1 MSTEPETADAPPA
14 EPAPAELFGLR
25 GARLAARVR
34 QALYR
39 TPPADLANA
48 FRRMR
53 EGATA
58 RHLDYFSDG
67 VVQTI
72 RVFPCPITV
81 LPEEVDYLHRVVRT
95 LHHALIRLPD
105 LYLADPTVRA
115 ILRLDPEEDAWLRE
129 CWSAA
134 MRARNPVFGRL
145 DALVDY
151 SSPVWKDTF
160 KFIEPNLTGIGGL
173 HLIPSVEEILGETI
187 VPLLMARDPG
197 LRLERLTDAR
207 ELLRAELAAQLE
219 AVGRP
224 GGTVCFVEPKYELE
238 GIDEQRRLVEY
249 LRDRH
254 GMTTLHADPCE
265 LRMKD
270 AEVYYEDVRVDL
282 VYRDYSVLDLVELE
296 REGVDVTPMRT
307 LFRENRVVSSIGA
320 ELDHKACWEILTD
333 PEISARHFD
342 EASRRCF
349 QRHVLWTR
357 VLAER
362 RTTLPAGTS
371 GDLLA
376 FARQARETLVLKPSR
391 GYGGDGVVIGQTLSA
406 EAWDQALDAALAD
419 PELWVIQSL
428 AHIPVLE
435 VPTLSEDGSLQPEM
449 YYHVMGYASGPE
461 GLAILARASQRQVV
475 NVAQRGGM
483 AGVMV
488 AEGAGSRRAGLS
500 HELS

>member
-1 MSTEPETADAPPA
+1 MSSPEPEIVAASPA
-14 EPAPAELFGLR
+14 EPAPAEVLGLR

-39 TPPADLANA
+39 TPPADLAEA

-58 RHLDYFSDG
+58 RHLDYFMEG
-67 VVQTI
+67 VVRTI
-72 RVFPCPITV
+72 RVFPCPITL
-81 LPEEVDYLHRVVRT
+81 LPEEVDYVHRVVRI
-95 LHHALIRLPD
+95 LHDAMVRLPD
-105 LYLADPTVRA
+105 LYAADPAVRA
-115 ILRLDPEEDAWLRE
+115 ILRLEPEEDSWLRQ
-129 CWSAA
+129 CWTPA

-160 KFIEPNLTGIGGL
+160 KFVEPNLTGIGGL
-173 HLIPSVEEILGETI
+173 HLIPSVEEILSETI
-187 VPLLMARDPG
+187 VPLLAAQDPG
-197 LRLERLTDAR
+197 LRLERLSDAR
-207 ELLRAELAAQLE
+207 ELLQQELAAQLE

-224 GGTVCFVEPKYELE
+224 HGTVCFVEPKYELE

-249 LRDRH
+249 LRVRH
-254 GMTTLHADPCE
+254 GMTTLHADPSE
-265 LRMKD
+265 LRMRD
-270 AEVYYEDVRVDL
+270 GEIYYEDVRVDL

-333 PEISARHFD
+333 PEIAARHFD

-349 QRHVLWTR
+349 HRHVLWTR

-362 RTTLPAGTS
+362 RTTLPDGES

-376 FARQARETLVLKPSR
+376 FAREAREMLVLKPSR
-391 GYGGDGVVIGQTLSA
+391 GYGGDGVVIGQTQSDGQ
-406 EAWDQALDAALAD
+406 WDQALDAALAD
-419 PELWVIQSL
+419 VELWVLQSL

-435 VPTLSEDGSLQPEM
+435 VPTLAEDGTLRPEM

-475 NVAQRGGM
+475 NVAQHGGM
-483 AGVMV
+483 AAVMAV
-488 AEGAGSRRAGLS
+488 DEA
-500 HELS
+500 

>member
-1 MSTEPETADAPPA
+1 MSAEPDTIAAPPPLPA
-14 EPAPAELFGLR
+14 PAPAELNGLR

-39 TPPADLANA
+39 TPPTALADA

-53 EGATA
+53 EGGTA

-72 RVFPCPITV
+72 RVFPCPVTI
-81 LPEEVDYLHRVVRT
+81 LPEELEYVHRVVRT
-95 LHHALIRLPD
+95 LHDALVRLPE
-105 LYLADPTVRA
+105 LYAADPAVRG
-115 ILRLDPEEDAWLRE
+115 ILKLEPEEEEWLRG
-129 CWSAA
+129 CWRPGERS
-134 MRARNPVFGRL
+134 RNPVFGRL

-151 SSPVWKDTF
+151 TSPVWKDTF
-160 KFIEPNLTGIGGL
+160 KFVEPNLTGIGGL
-173 HLIPSVEEILGETI
+173 HLVPSVEEILTETI
-187 VPLLMARDPG
+187 VPLLTAQDAG
-197 LRLERLTDAR
+197 LRLERLMDAR
-207 ELLRAELAAQLE
+207 ELLHEELTAQLD

-224 GGTVCFVEPKYELE
+224 GGTVCFVEPKYEME

-254 GMTTLHADPCE
+254 GMTTLHADPTE
-265 LRMKD
+265 LRAKD
-270 AEVYYEDVRVDL
+270 GEVYFEDVRVDL
-282 VYRDYSVLDLVELE
+282 AYRDYSVLDLIELE

-333 PEISARHFD
+333 PEIAGRHFD

-349 QRHVLWTR
+349 HRHVLWTR

-362 RTTLPAGTS
+362 KTTLPDGET
-371 GDLLA
+371 GDLLP
-376 FARQARETLVLKPSR
+376 FAREARETLVLKPSR
-391 GYGGDGVVIGQTLSA
+391 GYGGDGVVIGQTLSTG
-406 EAWDQALDAALAD
+406 EWDQAIDAALAD
-419 PELWVIQSL
+419 PELWVVQAL

-449 YYHVMGYASGPE
+449 YYHVMGYASGPT

-483 AGVMV
+483 AAVMRV
-488 AEGAGSRRAGLS
+488 EEAGG
-500 HELS
+500 

>member
-1 MSTEPETADAPPA
+1 M
-14 EPAPAELFGLR
+14 
-25 GARLAARVR
+25 
-34 QALYR
+34 
-39 TPPADLANA
+39 
-48 FRRMR
+48 
-53 EGATA
+53 
-58 RHLDYFSDG
+58 
-67 VVQTI
+67 
-72 RVFPCPITV
+72 
-81 LPEEVDYLHRVVRT
+81 
-95 LHHALIRLPD
+95 
-105 LYLADPTVRA
+105 
-115 ILRLDPEEDAWLRE
+115 
-129 CWSAA
+129 
-134 MRARNPVFGRL
+134 
-145 DALVDY
+145 
-151 SSPVWKDTF
+151 
-160 KFIEPNLTGIGGL
+160 
-173 HLIPSVEEILGETI
+173 
-187 VPLLMARDPG
+187 
-197 LRLERLTDAR
+197 
-207 ELLRAELAAQLE
+207 
-219 AVGRP
+219 
-224 GGTVCFVEPKYELE
+224 
-238 GIDEQRRLVEY
+238 EY

-270 AEVYYEDVRVDL
+270 GEVYYEDVRVDL

-307 LFRENRVVSSIGA
+307 LFRENRVVSSIGG

-333 PEISARHFD
+333 PEIAARHFD

-362 RTTLPAGTS
+362 RTTLPAGNS
-371 GDLLA
+371 GDLVA
-376 FARQARETLVLKPSR
+376 FAREARETLVLKPSR

-419 PELWVIQSL
+419 QELWVVQSL

-449 YYHVMGYASGPE
+449 YYHVMGFASSPE

-488 AEGAGSRRAGLS
+488 VVDAG
-500 HELS
+500 

>member
-1 MSTEPETADAPPA
+1 MSSPEPEIVAASPA
-14 EPAPAELFGLR
+14 EPAPAEVLGLR

-39 TPPADLANA
+39 TTPADLAEA

-58 RHLDYFSDG
+58 RHLDYFMEG
-67 VVQTI
+67 VVRTI
-72 RVFPCPITV
+72 RVFPCPITL
-81 LPEEVDYLHRVVRT
+81 LPEEVDYVHRVVRI
-95 LHHALIRLPD
+95 LHDAMVRLPD
-105 LYLADPTVRA
+105 LYAADPAVRA
-115 ILRLDPEEDAWLRE
+115 ILRLEPEEDAWLRQ
-129 CWSAA
+129 CWTPA

-151 SSPVWKDTF
+151 SSPVWKDTL
-160 KFIEPNLTGIGGL
+160 KFVEPNLTGIGGL
-173 HLIPSVEEILGETI
+173 HLIPSVEEILSETI
-187 VPLLMARDPG
+187 VPLLAAQDPG
-197 LRLERLTDAR
+197 LRLERLSDAR
-207 ELLRAELAAQLE
+207 ELLQQELAAQLE

-224 GGTVCFVEPKYELE
+224 HGTVCFVEPKYELE

-249 LRDRH
+249 LRVRH
-254 GMTTLHADPCE
+254 GMTTLHADPSE
-265 LRMKD
+265 LRMRD
-270 AEVYYEDVRVDL
+270 GEIYYEDVRVDL

-333 PEISARHFD
+333 PEIAARHFD

-349 QRHVLWTR
+349 HRHVLWTR

-362 RTTLPAGTS
+362 RTTLPDGES

-376 FARQARETLVLKPSR
+376 FAREAREMLVLKPSR
-391 GYGGDGVVIGQTLSA
+391 GYGGDGVVIGQTQSDSQ
-406 EAWDQALDAALAD
+406 WDQALDAALAD
-419 PELWVIQSL
+419 VELWVLQSL

-435 VPTLSEDGSLQPEM
+435 VPTLAEDGTLRPEM

-475 NVAQRGGM
+475 NVAQHGGM
-483 AGVMV
+483 AAVMAV
-488 AEGAGSRRAGLS
+488 DEA
-500 HELS
+500 

>member
-1 MSTEPETADAPPA
+1 MSSPEPEIVAASPA
-14 EPAPAELFGLR
+14 EPAPAEVLGLR

-39 TPPADLANA
+39 TPPADLAEA

-58 RHLDYFSDG
+58 RHLDYFMEG
-67 VVQTI
+67 VVRTI
-72 RVFPCPITV
+72 RVFPCPITL
-81 LPEEVDYLHRVVRT
+81 LPEEVDYVHRVVRI
-95 LHHALIRLPD
+95 LHDAMVRLPD
-105 LYLADPTVRA
+105 LYAADPAVRA
-115 ILRLDPEEDAWLRE
+115 ILRLEPEEDSWLRQ
-129 CWSAA
+129 CWTPA

-160 KFIEPNLTGIGGL
+160 KFVEPNLTGIGGL
-173 HLIPSVEEILGETI
+173 HLIPSVEEILSETI
-187 VPLLMARDPG
+187 VPLLAAQDPG
-197 LRLERLTDAR
+197 LRLARLSDAR
-207 ELLRAELAAQLE
+207 ELLQQELAAQLE

-224 GGTVCFVEPKYELE
+224 DGTVCFVEPKYELE

-249 LRDRH
+249 LRVRH
-254 GMTTLHADPCE
+254 GMTTLHADPSE
-265 LRMKD
+265 LRMRD
-270 AEVYYEDVRVDL
+270 GEIYYEDVRVDL

-333 PEISARHFD
+333 PEIAARHFD

-349 QRHVLWTR
+349 HRHVLWTR

-362 RTTLPAGTS
+362 RTTLPDGES

-376 FARQARETLVLKPSR
+376 FAREAREMLVLKPSR
-391 GYGGDGVVIGQTLSA
+391 GYGGDGVVIGQTQSDSQ
-406 EAWDQALDAALAD
+406 WDQALDAALAD
-419 PELWVIQSL
+419 VELWVLQSL

-435 VPTLSEDGSLQPEM
+435 VPTLAEDGTLRPEM

-475 NVAQRGGM
+475 NVAQHGGM
-483 AGVMV
+483 AAVMAV
-488 AEGAGSRRAGLS
+488 DEA
-500 HELS
+500 

>member
-1 MSTEPETADAPPA
+1 
-14 EPAPAELFGLR
+14 
-25 GARLAARVR
+25 
-34 QALYR
+34 
-39 TPPADLANA
+39 
-48 FRRMR
+48 
-53 EGATA
+53 
-58 RHLDYFSDG
+58 
-67 VVQTI
+67 
-72 RVFPCPITV
+72 
-81 LPEEVDYLHRVVRT
+81 
-95 LHHALIRLPD
+95 
-105 LYLADPTVRA
+105 
-115 ILRLDPEEDAWLRE
+115 
-129 CWSAA
+129 
-134 MRARNPVFGRL
+134 MRARNPVFGRM

-160 KFIEPNLTGIGGL
+160 KFVEPNLTGIGGL

-488 AEGAGSRRAGLS
+488 AEGAGPVEPL
-500 HELS
+500 EP

>member
-1 MSTEPETADAPPA
+1 MSSPEPEIVAASPA
-14 EPAPAELFGLR
+14 EPAPAEVLGLR

-39 TPPADLANA
+39 TPPADLAEA

-58 RHLDYFSDG
+58 RHLDYFMEG
-67 VVQTI
+67 VVRTI
-72 RVFPCPITV
+72 RVFPCPITL
-81 LPEEVDYLHRVVRT
+81 LPEEVDYVHRVVRI
-95 LHHALIRLPD
+95 LHDAMVRLPD
-105 LYLADPTVRA
+105 LYAADPAVRA
-115 ILRLDPEEDAWLRE
+115 ILRLEPEEDSWLRQ
-129 CWSAA
+129 CWTPA

-160 KFIEPNLTGIGGL
+160 KFVEPNLTGIGGL
-173 HLIPSVEEILGETI
+173 HLIPSVEEILSETI
-187 VPLLMARDPG
+187 VPLLAAQDPG
-197 LRLERLTDAR
+197 LRLARLSDAR
-207 ELLRAELAAQLE
+207 ELLQQELAAQLE
-219 AVGRP
+219 AVGRRD
-224 GGTVCFVEPKYELE
+224 GTVCFVEPKYELE

-249 LRDRH
+249 LRVRH
-254 GMTTLHADPCE
+254 GMTTLHADPSE
-265 LRMKD
+265 LRMRD
-270 AEVYYEDVRVDL
+270 GEIYYEDVRVDL

-333 PEISARHFD
+333 PEIAARHFD

-349 QRHVLWTR
+349 HRHVLWTR

-362 RTTLPAGTS
+362 RTTLPDGES

-376 FARQARETLVLKPSR
+376 FAREAREMLVLKPSR
-391 GYGGDGVVIGQTLSA
+391 GYGGDGVVIGQTQSDSQ
-406 EAWDQALDAALAD
+406 WDQALDAALAD
-419 PELWVIQSL
+419 VELWVLQSL

-435 VPTLSEDGSLQPEM
+435 VPTLAEDGTLRPEM

-475 NVAQRGGM
+475 NVAQHGGM
-483 AGVMV
+483 AAVMAV
-488 AEGAGSRRAGLS
+488 AEA
-500 HELS
+500 

>member
-1 MSTEPETADAPPA
+1 MSAEPDTLAAPPDQPA
-14 EPAPAELFGLR
+14 PALTPAPAELNGLR
-25 GARLAARVR
+25 GARMAARVR

-39 TPPADLANA
+39 SPPADLAEA

-58 RHLDYFSDG
+58 RHLDYFMDG

-72 RVFPCPITV
+72 RVFPCPITI
-81 LPEEVDYLHRVVRT
+81 LPDEVAYVHQVVRT
-95 LHHALIRLPD
+95 LHEALVRLPE
-105 LYLADPTVRA
+105 LYTADPTVRG
-115 ILRLDPEEDAWLRE
+115 ILRLEPEEDEWLRG
-129 CWSAA
+129 CW
-134 MRARNPVFGRL
+134 RPGERTRNPVFGRL

-151 SSPVWKDTF
+151 TSPVWKDTF
-160 KFIEPNLTGIGGL
+160 KFVEPNLTGIGGL
-173 HLIPSVEEILGETI
+173 HLIPSVEEILAETI
-187 VPLLMARDPG
+187 VPLLAAQDHG

-207 ELLRAELAAQLE
+207 ELLQEELTAQLA

-249 LRDRH
+249 LHDRH
-254 GMTTLHADPCE
+254 GMTTLHADPSE
-265 LRMKD
+265 LRMRNG
-270 AEVYYEDVRVDL
+270 EVYFEDVRVDL

-296 REGVDVTPMRT
+296 RDGVDVTPMRT

-320 ELDHKACWEILTD
+320 ELDHKACWEIFTD
-333 PEISARHFD
+333 PEIAGRHFD

-349 QRHVLWTR
+349 HRHVLWTR

-362 RTTLPAGTS
+362 RTTLPDGEA
-371 GDLLA
+371 GDLLP
-376 FARQARETLVLKPSR
+376 FARDARETLVLKPSR

-406 EAWDQALDAALAD
+406 AEWNQALDAALAD
-419 PELWVIQSL
+419 TELWVVQSL

-449 YYHVMGYASGPE
+449 YYHVMGYASGPS

-483 AGVMV
+483 AAVMRV
-488 AEGAGSRRAGLS
+488 EADG
-500 HELS
+500 

>member
-1 MSTEPETADAPPA
+1 MSAEPETVAAPPA
-14 EPAPAELFGLR
+14 QPAPAELNGLR

-39 TPPADLANA
+39 TPPAALAEA

-72 RVFPCPITV
+72 RVFPCPITI
-81 LPEEVDYLHRVVRT
+81 LPEEIEYVHRVVRT
-95 LHHALIRLPD
+95 LHDALLRLPE
-105 LYLADPTVRA
+105 LYSADPAVRA
-115 ILRLDPEEDAWLRE
+115 ILRLEPEEEAWLRD
-129 CWSAA
+129 CWRPGV
-134 MRARNPVFGRL
+134 RARNPVFGRL

-151 SSPVWKDTF
+151 TSPVWKDTF
-160 KFIEPNLTGIGGL
+160 RFVEPNLTGIGGL
-173 HLIPSVEEILGETI
+173 HLIPSVEEIVAETI
-187 VPLLMARDPG
+187 VPLLAAQDPG

-207 ELLRAELAAQLE
+207 ELLREELAAQLE
-219 AVGRP
+219 VVGRP

-249 LRDRH
+249 LHDRH
-254 GMTTLHADPCE
+254 GMTTLHADPSE

-270 AEVYYEDVRVDL
+270 GEVYYEDVRVDL

-296 REGVDVTPMRT
+296 RDGVDVTPMRT

-333 PEISARHFD
+333 PEIAGRHFD
-342 EASRRCF
+342 DASRRCF
-349 QRHVLWTR
+349 HRHVLWTR
-357 VLAER
+357 ILAER
-362 RTTLPAGTS
+362 HTTLPDGDA
-371 GDLLA
+371 GDLLP
-376 FARQARETLVLKPSR
+376 FAREARETLVLKPSR
-391 GYGGDGVVIGQTLSA
+391 GYGGEGVVIGQTLSPA
-406 EAWDQALDAALAD
+406 DWNEAIDAALAD
-419 PELWVIQSL
+419 PELWVVQSL

-449 YYHVMGYASGPE
+449 YYHVMGYASGPA

-483 AGVMV
+483 AAVMRV
-488 AEGAGSRRAGLS
+488 DETGG
-500 HELS
+500 